1 MKKIWVLENE
11 GKTLNIYENLF
22 QENFETKYFKLLDE
36 LRLALQNEKG
46 KPDLLIANLNLPDGK
61 FEDQLLDVCLKLEVP
76 FAAVSES
83 DELEVLKAA
92 FERGA
97 LDVWVKPINANKTFY
112 KVNKLIEENK
122 AKNQVVFPK
131 FGELTLDPFDQQV
144 TRESFQAT
152 IPLTQTEYKIL
163 ALLFTKVAPRLER
176 TKIIS
181 RVWER
186 TVQSSRVFDF
196 HLSKLREKLR
206 KVSVKIELAKEG
218 YCLLLE

>member
-11 GKTLNIYENLF
+11 AKTLSIYEKLF
-22 QENFETKYFKLLDE
+22 QDNFETKYFKLLDE
-36 LRLALQNEKG
+36 LRLALQNEKS
-46 KPDLLIANLNLPDGK
+46 KPDLLITNLLLPDGN
-61 FEDQLLDVCLKLEVP
+61 FENQLLDVCLKLEVP

-83 DELEVLKAA
+83 DDLEVLKAA

-97 LDVWVKPINANKTFY
+97 LDVWVKPISGNKTLF
-112 KVNKLIEENK
+112 KVNKLIEENE
-122 AKNQVVFPK
+122 AKNQLVFPK

-144 TRESFQAT
+144 TRESFPTT